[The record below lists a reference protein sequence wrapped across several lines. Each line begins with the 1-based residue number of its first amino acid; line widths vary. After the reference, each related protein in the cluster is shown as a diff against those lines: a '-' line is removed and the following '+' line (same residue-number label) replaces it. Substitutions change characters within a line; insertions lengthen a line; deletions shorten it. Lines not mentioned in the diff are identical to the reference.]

1 MPIPG
6 GICRDNIQETMRRNA
21 NELQNREDDENGANG
36 AEEAVNYL
44 SSIHPAI
51 LINDFNY
58 LK

>member
-1 MPIPG
+1 
-6 GICRDNIQETMRRNA
+6 MRRNA